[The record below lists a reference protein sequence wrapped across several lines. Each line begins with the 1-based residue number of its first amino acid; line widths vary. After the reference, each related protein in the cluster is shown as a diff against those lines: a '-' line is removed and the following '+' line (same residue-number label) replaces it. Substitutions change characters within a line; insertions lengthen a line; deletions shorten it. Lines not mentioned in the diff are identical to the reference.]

1 MVIGGVYLPWGP
13 GYLGAWAQV
22 LFLGGAYLLYVG
34 PLRRRLAGPDLLWVY
49 PVSRRQVLCFLGGLF
64 TILIFEGTPLGELG
78 ARYSFA
84 AHMAQHLVLTL
95 VTPVLLLLG
104 TPSWA
109 VRRLFSRLYRLLG
122 RPGWLRGLTGLGLN
136 PLVGFGLFNGGLVF
150 WHLPQYYGLVHESG
164 FYHGLQHLTLLGT
177 ALLAWWPIVGPL
189 AEFRLPWVLRLVYL
203 FVLGIIPGVIGAFI
217 TFSDRLI
224 YGYYALTPKPFGLD
238 PLTDQLIGGLIM
250 KVFGSVPL
258 WAVVAVDFWV
268 TFEREEKGIPEL

>member
-1 MVIGGVYLPWGP
+1 MVIGGVFVPWALN
-13 GYLGAWAQV
+13 YGALAQV
-22 LFLGGAYLLYVG
+22 LLLGAAYLLYVG
-34 PLRRRLAGPDLLWVY
+34 PLRRRLAGPELLWVY
-49 PVSRRQVLCFLGGLF
+49 PVSGRQVGCFLGGLLS
-64 TILIFEGTPLGELG
+64 ILVFEATPLGELG
-78 ARYSFA
+78 ARYAFGV
-84 AHMAQHLVLTL
+84 HMAQHLVYTL

-104 TPSWA
+104 TPSWLL
-109 VRRLFSRLYRLLG
+109 RRLLSRGYRLLG
-122 RPGWLRGLTGLGLN
+122 RPAWLKGFVRAAFN
-136 PLVGFGLFNGGLVF
+136 PVLGFGLFNGVLVF

-164 FYHGLQHLTLLGT
+164 FYHGLQHLSLLGA

-189 AEFRLPWVLRLVYL
+189 PEQRLPWLFRLVYL

-224 YGYYALTPKPFGLD
+224 YGYYGQTPKPFGLD
-238 PLTDQLIGGLIM
+238 PMTDQLIGGLIM